1 MSEPPVVAPP
11 LPPQEAPR
19 KASRARIITM
29 MILGGI
35 VLAVGGCA
43 LFLGTM
49 NFNSGSVGALGTL
62 GAIGF
67 IGGVLSFIGGIIWA
81 LIRFVN
87 RRFDKSG
94 TKAG

>member
-19 KASRARIITM
+19 KASRARILAM
-29 MILGGI
+29 MIVGGI

-43 LFLGTM
+43 LFLSDM
-49 NFNSGSVGALGTL
+49 NFNSGGAGAVGTL

-67 IGGVLSFIGGIIWA
+67 FAGVLSFIGGIIWA
-81 LIRFVN
+81 LIRFIN
-87 RRFDKSG
+87 RRFDK
-94 TKAG
+94 TRAQ